1 MLIHVWLRQNSMDM
15 HAIRYF
21 LVACEE
27 RSFTRAAKRC
37 RVAQPSVSTAI
48 QRLEKELGGPLFVRA
63 ETGVQLTPLGRAVR
77 PYLERIDGLADF
89 VRKTFSGGP
98 VAGGVR
104 KRRGPRVPGR
114 HRTVAGR
121 GESDPM
127 SPHGPAADR
136 QRTRPQR

>member
-48 QRLEKELGGPLFVRA
+48 QRLEKELGGTLFVRA
-63 ETGVQLTPLGRAVR
+63 ETGVQLTPIRPRSATIQELAVAAHSASVA
-77 PYLERIDGLADF
+77 PMDF
-89 VRKTFSGGP
+89 
-98 VAGGVR
+98 
-104 KRRGPRVPGR
+104 
-114 HRTVAGR
+114 
-121 GESDPM
+121 
-127 SPHGPAADR
+127 
-136 QRTRPQR
+136 